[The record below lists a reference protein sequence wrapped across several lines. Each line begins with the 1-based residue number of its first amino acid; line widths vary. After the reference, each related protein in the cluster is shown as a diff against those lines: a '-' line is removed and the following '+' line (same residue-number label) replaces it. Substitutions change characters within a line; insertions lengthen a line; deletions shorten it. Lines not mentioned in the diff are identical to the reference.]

1 MDHRDGAVR
10 HFPSPSYRSGYRGY
24 GVDSPHRASIRS
36 SSSFAGATGSVSSF
50 HDNLHPSPRA
60 TVSHSNSRA
69 VVSALKGLQ
78 EKIRKLE
85 LERADA
91 EDNLK
96 KLATESR
103 HYKDVLQKELTVRE
117 SSQGVIAKQ
126 NKELEDDLQ
135 AAEARC
141 NLLEKQ
147 LDYMRKMVQTAE
159 TDRDAAIQRSA
170 MVAKQATQQTS
181 DDIRGQLEKL
191 AGLERDH
198 MKLTAQH
205 SIAESKIREL
215 EDKLREEAHQR
226 KLVQDKTAELETV
239 AETNRMLMDMA
250 SPPKA
255 KKKKRKAPKP
265 KPRRTTQPA
274 KPSDHYRLNLGN
286 IPFVVGQS
294 TTKSHSLGA
303 NVQTVLSLMKA
314 HNPALCN
321 AAARRAQKRHTTSAG
336 STPRSSDSEN
346 AFDELLLG
354 LQDEFGHITF
364 EHRELARQ
372 IQESDDPRIQED
384 LRREL
389 ESLEARMEAK
399 GEQIAMV
406 RRQQQK
412 AKKQRKQLKSRP
424 AARPKSASAVLPASG
439 GEVEVITTVK
449 TKAATPVPPGGGAKT
464 TLPVYREMKTI
475 QNSLAKNPYHWD

>member
-1 MDHRDGAVR
+1 MDHRDGATT
-10 HFPSPSYRSGYRGY
+10 PPYLSGYRGYRY

-36 SSSFAGATGSVSSF
+36 SSSFPGANGSVSSF
-50 HDNLHPSPRA
+50 HDNLQPSPRG
-60 TVSHSNSRA
+60 TVPQTNSRA

-103 HYKDVLQKELTVRE
+103 HYKDALQKELTVRE
-117 SSQGVIAKQ
+117 STQGVIAKQ
-126 NKELEDDLQ
+126 NKDLEEDLQ
-135 AAEARC
+135 GAEARC

-159 TDRDAAIQRSA
+159 TDRDTAIQRSA
-170 MVAKQATQQTS
+170 MVAKQAAQQTS
-181 DDIRGQLEKL
+181 DEMRGQLEKL
-191 AGLERDH
+191 SGLERDH
-198 MKLTAQH
+198 MKLTASH

-215 EDKLREEAHQR
+215 EDRLREEAHQR
-226 KLVQDKTAELETV
+226 KLVQDKTAELESV
-239 AETNRMLMDMA
+239 AQTNRILMDMA
-250 SPPKA
+250 SPLPVKA
-255 KKKKRKAPKP
+255 KKKKRKPPRP
-265 KPRRTTQPA
+265 KPRKPTQPA
-274 KPSDHYRLNLGN
+274 KPSDHYHLNLGS

-321 AAARRAQKRHTTSAG
+321 AAVRRAQKRHTLSAG
-336 STPRSSDSEN
+336 SASTSDSDS

-364 EHRELARQ
+364 EHRELSRQ

-389 ESLEARMEAK
+389 ENLEARMEAK

-412 AKKQRKQLKSRP
+412 VKRQRKQQKSRT
-424 AARPKSASAVLPASG
+424 AVRPNSASAVLPASG
-439 GEVEVITTVK
+439 GEVQVITTVK
-449 TKAATPVPPGGGAKT
+449 TKAAKTTRPGEGAKS
-464 TLPVYREMKTI
+464 TLTALKGMKTI
-475 QNSLAKNPYHWD
+475 QNSLGKNQYHWD

>member
-1 MDHRDGAVR
+1 M
-10 HFPSPSYRSGYRGY
+10 
-24 GVDSPHRASIRS
+24 
-36 SSSFAGATGSVSSF
+36 SSFY
-50 HDNLHPSPRA
+50 DNLQQSPRG
-60 TVSHSNSRA
+60 TVPQTNSRA

-103 HYKDVLQKELTVRE
+103 HYKDVLQKELHVRD
-117 SSQGVIAKQ
+117 STQGVIAKQ
-126 NKELEDDLQ
+126 NKQLEEDLQ
-135 AAEARC
+135 GAEARC

-159 TDRDAAIQRSA
+159 ADRDTAIQRSA
-170 MVAKQATQQTS
+170 MVAKQAAQQTS
-181 DDIRGQLEKL
+181 EDVRGQLEKL
-191 AGLERDH
+191 SGLERDH

-215 EDKLREEAHQR
+215 EDRLREEAHQR
-226 KLVQDKTAELETV
+226 KLVQNKTAELESV
-239 AETNRMLMDMA
+239 AETNRILMDMT
-250 SPPKA
+250 SPPRV
-255 KKKKRKAPKP
+255 KKKKRKPPKP
-265 KPRRTTQPA
+265 KPARRAPQPA

-303 NVQTVLSLMKA
+303 NLQTVLSLMKA

-321 AAARRAQKRHTTSAG
+321 AAARRAQKRHTQSAG
-336 STPRSSDSEN
+336 STPRSSDSES

-364 EHRELARQ
+364 EHREVARQ
-372 IQESDDPRIQED
+372 IQESEDPRIQED

-389 ESLEARMEAK
+389 ENLEARMEAK

-412 AKKQRKQLKSRP
+412 AKKRHKQQKARS

-449 TKAATPVPPGGGAKT
+449 TKAAKNAPPGGGAKK
-464 TLPVYREMKTI
+464 TLAVYKGMKTL
-475 QNSLAKNPYHWD
+475 QNSLEKNPYHWE

>member
-1 MDHRDGAVR
+1 MAYRDGAST
-10 HFPSPSYRSGYRGY
+10 PPYMSGYSYRGF

-36 SSSFAGATGSVSSF
+36 TSSFPGASGSVSSF
-50 HDNLHPSPRA
+50 HDNLRASPRG
-60 TVSHSNSRA
+60 TVPQTNSRA

-96 KLATESR
+96 KLAAESR

-117 SSQGVIAKQ
+117 SSQGVISKQ
-126 NKELEDDLQ
+126 NKQLEDDLQ
-135 AAEARC
+135 GAEARC

-159 TDRDAAIQRSA
+159 TDRDQALQRSA
-170 MVAKQATQQTS
+170 MVAKQAAQQTS
-181 DDIRGQLEKL
+181 DDMRGQFEKL
-191 AGLERDH
+191 AGLEREH
-198 MKLTAQH
+198 MKLTASH

-215 EDKLREEAHQR
+215 EEQLREEVHQR
-226 KLVQDKTAELETV
+226 KLVENKTAELESV
-239 AETNRMLMDMA
+239 AETNRILMNMA
-250 SPPKA
+250 SPQRTKP
-255 KKKKRKAPKP
+255 KKKKRKP
-265 KPRRTTQPA
+265 PRPIPRKSNQPV
-274 KPSDHYRLNLGN
+274 KPSDHYHLNLGN

-314 HNPALCN
+314 HNPALCH
-321 AAARRAQKRHTTSAG
+321 AAARRAPKRLPQSAG
-336 STPRSSDSEN
+336 SASASDSDN
-346 AFDELLLG
+346 AFEGLLLG

-364 EHRELARQ
+364 EHRELSRQ

-389 ESLEARMEAK
+389 ENLEARMEAK

-406 RRQQQK
+406 RRQQEK
-412 AKKQRKQLKSRP
+412 AKRQRKKQKTK
-424 AARPKSASAVLPASG
+424 AAVRPKSASAVLPASG
-439 GEVEVITTVK
+439 GEVEVVTTVK
-449 TKAATPVPPGGGAKT
+449 TKPARTGGTVKD
-464 TLPVYREMKTI
+464 TLSVYKGMKTL
-475 QNSLAKNPYHWD
+475 QTSLGKNQYHWD

>member
-1 MDHRDGAVR
+1 MDHRDGATT
-10 HFPSPSYRSGYRGY
+10 PPYLSGYRGY
-24 GVDSPHRASIRS
+24 GIDSPHRASIRS
-36 SSSFAGATGSVSSF
+36 TSSFPGATGSVSSF
-50 HDNLHPSPRA
+50 HDNLQSSPRG
-60 TVSHSNSRA
+60 TVPQTNSRA

-103 HYKDVLQKELTVRE
+103 HYKDTLQKELTVRE
-117 SSQGVIAKQ
+117 STQGVIARQ
-126 NKELEDDLQ
+126 NKQLEDDLQ
-135 AAEARC
+135 GAEARC

-159 TDRDAAIQRSA
+159 TDRDTAIQRSA
-170 MVAKQATQQTS
+170 LVAKQATQQS
-181 DDIRGQLEKL
+181 SEEIRGQLEKL

-198 MKLTAQH
+198 MKLTASQ
-205 SIAESKIREL
+205 SIAETKIREL
-215 EDKLREEAHQR
+215 EDKLREEAHHR
-226 KLVQDKTAELETV
+226 KLVQDKTAELESV
-239 AETNRMLMDMA
+239 AATNRILMDMA
-250 SPPKA
+250 SPPPKA
-255 KKKKRKAPKP
+255 KKKKRKPPRP
-265 KPRRTTQPA
+265 KPRTSTQPA
-274 KPSDHYRLNLGN
+274 KPSDHYHLNLGN

-321 AAARRAQKRHTTSAG
+321 AAARRAQKRHTQTAG
-336 STPRSSDSEN
+336 STSTSDSDN
-346 AFDELLLG
+346 AFDELLTG

-364 EHRELARQ
+364 EHRELSRQ

-389 ESLEARMEAK
+389 ENLEARMEAK

-412 AKKQRKQLKSRP
+412 VKRQRKQQKTRP

-449 TKAATPVPPGGGAKT
+449 TKAAKTTRSGGTGAKN
-464 TLPVYREMKTI
+464 TLTVFKGMKTL
-475 QNSLAKNPYHWD
+475 QNSLGKNQYHWD

>member
-1 MDHRDGAVR
+1 MDYRDGA
-10 HFPSPSYRSGYRGY
+10 PAYRGY

-36 SSSFAGATGSVSSF
+36 TSSFPGATGSVSSF
-50 HDNLHPSPRA
+50 YDNLHPSPRA
-60 TVSHSNSRA
+60 TASQTNSRA

-96 KLATESR
+96 KLAAESR
-103 HYKDVLQKELTVRE
+103 HYKDVLQKEMTTRE
-117 SSQGVIAKQ
+117 STQGVISKQ
-126 NKELEDDLQ
+126 NKQLEDDLQ
-135 AAEARC
+135 GAEARC

-159 TDRDAAIQRSA
+159 TDRDTAIQRSA
-170 MVAKQATQQTS
+170 MVAKQAAQQTNE
-181 DDIRGQLEKL
+181 DIRGQMDKL

-215 EDKLREEAHQR
+215 EERLREEVHQR
-226 KLVQDKTAELETV
+226 KLVQDKTAELESV
-239 AETNRMLMDMA
+239 AETNRVLMDMT

-255 KKKKRKAPKP
+255 KKKKKRKVPKP
-265 KPRRTTQPA
+265 KLRA
-274 KPSDHYRLNLGN
+274 KTHSTRPSDHYRLNLGN

-294 TTKSHSLGA
+294 TTKSHSLAA

-336 STPRSSDSEN
+336 STPRSSESED

-364 EHRELARQ
+364 EHREISRQ

-389 ESLEARMEAK
+389 ENLEARLEAK
-399 GEQIAMV
+399 GEQIAVV

-412 AKKQRKQLKSRP
+412 AKNQRKQQKPKMP
-424 AARPKSASAVLPASG
+424 AAKLKSASAVLPASG

-449 TKAATPVPPGGGAKT
+449 TKSAKLTPTIEGPKKS
-464 TLPVYREMKTI
+464 LSVYKGMKTL
-475 QNSLAKNPYHWD
+475 QNSLEKNPYHWD

>member
-1 MDHRDGAVR
+1 MDYRDGAL
-10 HFPSPSYRSGYRGY
+10 PAYRGY
-24 GVDSPHRASIRS
+24 GIDSPHRASIRS
-36 SSSFAGATGSVSSF
+36 NSSFPGATGSVSSF
-50 HDNLHPSPRA
+50 HDNLYPSPGGTA
-60 TVSHSNSRA
+60 SHTTDSRA

-96 KLATESR
+96 KLAAESR
-103 HYKDVLQKELTVRE
+103 HYKDVLQKELTTRE
-117 SSQGVIAKQ
+117 STQGVIAKQ
-126 NKELEDDLQ
+126 NKQLEDDLQ
-135 AAEARC
+135 SAEARC

-159 TDRDAAIQRSA
+159 TDRDTAIQRSA
-170 MVAKQATQQTS
+170 MVAKQAAQHTS
-181 DDIRGQLEKL
+181 EDIRGQLEKL

-215 EDKLREEAHQR
+215 EEKLREEAHQR
-226 KLVQDKTAELETV
+226 KLVQDKTAELESV
-239 AETNRMLMDMA
+239 AETNRILMDMPR
-250 SPPKA
+250 PPKA
-255 KKKKRKAPKP
+255 KKKKKRKVTKHKP
-265 KPRRTTQPA
+265 IAAVNRARPP
-274 KPSDHYRLNLGN
+274 DHYRLNLGS

-294 TTKSHSLGA
+294 TSKSHSLGA

-321 AAARRAQKRHTTSAG
+321 AAAKRAQKRYTTSAG

-346 AFDELLLG
+346 GFEELLLG
-354 LQDEFGHITF
+354 LEDEFGHITF
-364 EHRELARQ
+364 EHRELSRQ
-372 IQESDDPRIQED
+372 IQESGDPRIQED

-406 RRQQQK
+406 RRQQEK
-412 AKKQRKQLKSRP
+412 AKKQRKQQKSKTG
-424 AARPKSASAVLPASG
+424 AARLKSASAVLPASG

-449 TKAATPVPPGGGAKT
+449 TKAATLTPTTEGAKKS
-464 TLPVYREMKTI
+464 LSVYKGMKTL
-475 QNSLAKNPYHWD
+475 QNSLEKNPYHWD